1 MANSYKISEIQNT
14 GGEYID
20 IFSFTGHN
28 CCPVKALN
36 MLEKLTDPKQ
46 REKEPVFKFE
56 NGLLLTKTFFNKM
69 IKNLLSDKL
78 GKNGNDFSGHSFRA
92 GIPAA
97 LAKHPKLI
105 SDNHIMGWGRW
116 GAPPSYLAYTR
127 LKLDQKKDIFD
138 QIRNVLRC

>member
-1 MANSYKISEIQNT
+1 
-14 GGEYID
+14 
-20 IFSFTGHN
+20 
-28 CCPVKALN
+28 
-36 MLEKLTDPKQ
+36 
-46 REKEPVFKFE
+46 
-56 NGLLLTKTFFNKM
+56 M

-138 QIRNVLRC
+138 QIRNVLSC

>member
-1 MANSYKISEIQNT
+1 
-14 GGEYID
+14 
-20 IFSFTGHN
+20 
-28 CCPVKALN
+28 
-36 MLEKLTDPKQ
+36 MLEKITDPKQ

-69 IKNLLSDKL
+69 IKKNLLSDKL

-127 LKLDQKKDIFD
+127 LKLDQKKDIFGK
-138 QIRNVLRC
+138 IRSVLNTLNY

>member
-1 MANSYKISEIQNT
+1 
-14 GGEYID
+14 
-20 IFSFTGHN
+20 
-28 CCPVKALN
+28 
-36 MLEKLTDPKQ
+36 MLEKLTNPKQ
-46 REKEPVFKFE
+46 REKESVFKFKI
-56 NGLLLTKTFFNKM
+56 GLLLTKTFFNKM
-69 IKNLLSDKL
+69 MKNLLSDNL

-127 LKLDQKKDIFD
+127 LKLDQKKDIFGK
-138 QIRNVLRC
+138 IRSVLNC